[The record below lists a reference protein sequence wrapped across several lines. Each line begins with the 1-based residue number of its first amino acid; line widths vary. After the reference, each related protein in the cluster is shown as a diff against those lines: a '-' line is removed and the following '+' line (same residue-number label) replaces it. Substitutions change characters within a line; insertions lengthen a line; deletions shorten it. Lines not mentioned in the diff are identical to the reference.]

1 MKHLKWTFIA
11 ALAVILTG
19 TLGYMLLEGWDPL
32 DAFYMTIISITT
44 TGFAEVRP
52 LSPAGRVL
60 TIFLIV
66 AGVSSLAYLGGKAIQ
81 ELLESQILG
90 RRNVNKQVSK
100 LRNHYIVCGYGRLG
114 RPICAELIGTHSE
127 FVVIEKNE
135 DRIKQISDANM
146 LYVHGDATNDDVLI
160 QAGIKNAR
168 GLIAVLA
175 SDADNVYVTLSARE
189 LNNHIFIV
197 TRAIGEEAEK
207 KLIRAGANRI
217 VKPYEI
223 GALRM
228 AHLLVRPG
236 VVDFMDIVARK
247 SGVDLALEE
256 IMVRHGSELNGITLA
271 DSTLRQRLNIII
283 VAIYRTESEFIYNPK
298 SSETIREGDRLIAIG
313 EWENLQQLNK
323 MCGERHT

>member
-271 DSTLRQRLNIII
+271 DSTLRQRLNIIV

>member
-100 LRNHYIVCGYGRLG
+100 LRDHYIVCGYGRLG

>member
-197 TRAIGEEAEK
+197 TRAIGEEVEK

-271 DSTLRQRLNIII
+271 DSTLRQRLNIIV

>member
-11 ALAVILTG
+11 ALTVIATG
-19 TLGYMLLEGWDPL
+19 TLGYMALEGWDPL

-90 RRNVNKQVSK
+90 RRNVNKQVNK

>member
-271 DSTLRQRLNIII
+271 DSTSRQRLNIII

>member
-175 SDADNVYVTLSARE
+175 SDADNVYVT
-189 LNNHIFIV
+189 
-197 TRAIGEEAEK
+197 
-207 KLIRAGANRI
+207 
-217 VKPYEI
+217 
-223 GALRM
+223 
-228 AHLLVRPG
+228 
-236 VVDFMDIVARK
+236 
-247 SGVDLALEE
+247 
-256 IMVRHGSELNGITLA
+256 
-271 DSTLRQRLNIII
+271 
-283 VAIYRTESEFIYNPK
+283 
-298 SSETIREGDRLIAIG
+298 
-313 EWENLQQLNK
+313 
-323 MCGERHT
+323 

>member
-90 RRNVNKQVSK
+90 RRNVNKQVNK

-197 TRAIGEEAEK
+197 TRAIGEEVEK

-271 DSTLRQRLNIII
+271 DSTLRQRLNIIV

>member
-1 MKHLKWTFIA
+1 
-11 ALAVILTG
+11 
-19 TLGYMLLEGWDPL
+19 LGYMLLEGWDPL

>member
-127 FVVIEKNE
+127 FVMIKKNE